1 MNDLQPK
8 TMTVKQ
14 VSEALGVSTDLIK
27 KRIRE
32 ILPNKMKNGK
42 VTYLNEYEVTCIS
55 SRIKE
60 NSSLVT
66 YDDRNRLA
74 TTDGE
79 MIQKLNEVMGWLSSK
94 VKEVESRNEQLQ
106 IELDESLQW
115 HTVKKVKTL
124 GYLKDVSARKAWS
137 PLRTWSLEND
147 YQIKTIEDVN
157 YGTVKLYHS
166 DAWKAVYGVVL

>member
-8 TMTVKQ
+8 TTTVKELSEMLGVSREAIRKHVRELFPELINHGIAIVLNEYHVTAIKSRMVQSTQ
-14 VSEALGVSTDLIK
+14 VVSVSTDLDMMQKANDVMAWMASKLKIAQ
-27 KRIRE
+27 
-32 ILPNKMKNGK
+32 
-42 VTYLNEYEVTCIS
+42 
-55 SRIKE
+55 KE
-60 NSSLVT
+60 N
-66 YDDRNRLA
+66 
-74 TTDGE
+74 E
-79 MIQKLNEVMGWLSSK
+79 H
-94 VKEVESRNEQLQ
+94 LQ

-124 GYLKDVSARKAWS
+124 GYLNDVTARKAWG

-166 DAWKAVYGVVL
+166 DAWRAVYGVEL